1 MFLPRPPARTSRP
14 AVRPVKKTMFHHH
27 TLNDTMTIDRSRK
40 PTAGTG
46 LRTPLLQQRP
56 LPALLGLLFAAG
68 LVHLPA
74 PAAAGDST
82 AWTVTGAEALTDGA
96 FEAYDAVEVTKDGT
110 LTMSGGSMLTTT
122 DFTLKG
128 GSVSLTGDGTAAY
141 AAGTTTLAGGTLT
154 LDDGAAFGGLDFTGS
169 GEYVGR
175 LELGPEAE
183 LVLRGGALM
192 TMAGLEASGGLIRVE
207 IRGAAD
213 WERPM
218 LLEAGDFVVKG
229 DVRVELGAAD
239 DLDGDHPGGDGA
251 GGEVVAFR
259 PAAFSANSIR
269 VDEGA
274 RLFVRV
280 SQGGVFTWGAAEGLS
295 PSTEIPDLGR
305 LLIASDAA
313 ITNRH
318 FFAVGGA
325 SAPAAGAPN
334 LFVASGAVLE
344 LRGDGAKL
352 KTEAGTWT
360 HFDTG
365 AVIWITSGEE
375 RDDDVP
381 ATFKLTQADFTE
393 GRVTGL
399 ESVVVRVDS
408 SFKEGELYL
417 LEDGTLGVRMESLAF
432 SGPVGDFLNGIYEV
446 RRDVTTPSWYRTLF
460 LSSLTADEVA
470 ESVVKL
476 GSAAAAAGTRERLAQ
491 KTAGLSFELFDVLD
505 AAELRGSVPKRAQE
519 DAFLRSMPAVM
530 TNIPVIIE
538 AKSGETRTE
547 TELPALGFAKTL
559 RTDDTTVQGAF
570 VLGRGDWR
578 VGLFGAFIEHDFR
591 ADAPNSRLPLTGSS
605 EAAVVSLFA
614 AHPLWD
620 GRLLLDLAWS
630 EATDSLSVPSAR
642 DTLRAEG
649 VKRTLWSAGAAWER
663 TLLAGDAWSVAGRA
677 GLRGWRWEDSEA
689 QWTAVSGKVLKVEES
704 GGGALSASVG
714 LAART
719 GFDLPSASGFL
730 GDWLPT
736 RVEAS
741 LWGDL
746 TGMTGSRPTLTLS
759 LPEVTAARSSLPGPE
774 PKHFRVS
781 AGGSV
786 VVQFPETRFELSGM
800 TSRAGGGIRSHTLSV
815 RATWRFNEL

>member
-1 MFLPRPPARTSRP
+1 
-14 AVRPVKKTMFHHH
+14 
-27 TLNDTMTIDRSRK
+27 MTIDRSRK
-40 PTAGTG
+40 PTAGAG
-46 LRTPLLQQRP
+46 LRAPLLQQRT

-74 PAAAGDST
+74 PAAAEPEES
-82 AWTVTGAEALTDGA
+82 AWMVTGAEALTDGA
-96 FEAYDAVEVTKDGT
+96 YETYDAVEVQKGGS
-110 LTMSGGSMLTTT
+110 LTMGGAYLEAGLTSVTGGVLAMSGGSMISTT
-122 DFTLKG
+122 DFTLTS
-128 GSVSLTGDGTAAY
+128 GSASLSGDGTAVY
-141 AAGTTTLAGGTLT
+141 AGGTTTLAGGTLT
-154 LDDGAAFGGLDFTGS
+154 LDDGAVFDGLDYSGTGK
-169 GEYVGR
+169 YVGR
-175 LELGPEAE
+175 LVLGPEAE
-183 LVLRGGALM
+183 LVLRGGARM

-218 LLEAGDFVVKG
+218 LLDAGDFVVKG
-229 DVRVELGAAD
+229 DVRVELGAADASRAAD

-280 SQGGVFTWGAAEGLS
+280 SQGGVFTWGTAEEHS
-295 PSTEIPDLGR
+295 PSAEIPDLGR
-305 LLIASDAA
+305 LLIASDAL

-325 SAPAAGAPN
+325 SAPAAGVPN

-344 LRGDGAKL
+344 LRGDDAKL

-375 RDDDVP
+375 EDD
-381 ATFKLTQADFTE
+381 FKLTQADFSE
-393 GRVTGL
+393 GLVTGL
-399 ESVVVRVDS
+399 ETVVVRVNS
-408 SFKEGELYL
+408 SHNEGELYL
-417 LEDGTLGVRMESLAF
+417 LEDGSLGVRMKPLVF
-432 SGPVGDFLNGIYEV
+432 SGPVGDLMNGIYEA
-446 RRDVTTPSWYRTLF
+446 RRDVTTPSWYRVLF
-460 LSSLTADEVA
+460 SSSATAAEAA

-476 GSAAAAAGTRERLAQ
+476 GSVAAAAGTRERLAQ
-491 KTAGLSFELFDVLD
+491 KTAGLSFELLDALD
-505 AAELRGSVPKRAQE
+505 AADLRGSVPKRADE

-530 TNIPVIIE
+530 TNIPVMIE

-547 TELPALGFAKTL
+547 TELPVLAAAKVV

-570 VLGRGDWR
+570 ILGHGDWR
-578 VGLFGAFIEHDFR
+578 VGLFGAFIENDFR
-591 ADAPNSRLPLTGSS
+591 ADAPSTFLPFTGSS

-614 AHPLWD
+614 AHPLLE

-630 EATDSLSVPSAR
+630 EATDSLSAPAAR
-642 DTLRAEG
+642 DTLCAEG

-663 TLLAGDAWSVAGRA
+663 TLFAGDAWSVAGRA
-677 GLRGWRWEDSEA
+677 GLRGWHWEDSEA
-689 QWTAVSGKVLKVEES
+689 RWTAVSGTVLKVEES
-704 GGGALSASVG
+704 GGDAFSASLG

-719 GFDLPSASGFL
+719 GFDLPRAGGFL

-759 LPEVTAARSSLPGPE
+759 LPEVTAAHGALPGAEPE
-774 PKHFRVS
+774 HFRMS
-781 AGGSV
+781 AGGSLA
-786 VVQFPETRFELSGM
+786 VQFPETRLELTGAAL
-800 TSRAGGGIRSHTLSV
+800 RAGRGISSHSLSARLV
-815 RATWRFNEL
+815 WRFNEV

>member
-1 MFLPRPPARTSRP
+1 
-14 AVRPVKKTMFHHH
+14 
-27 TLNDTMTIDRSRK
+27 MTIDRSRK
-40 PTAGTG
+40 PTAGAG
-46 LRTPLLQQRP
+46 LRAPLLQQRAFTP
-56 LPALLGLLFAAG
+56 LLGLLLAAG
-68 LVHLPA
+68 LFTP
-74 PAAAGDST
+74 PAAATDGTDDLT
-82 AWTVTGAEALTDGA
+82 WTVTGAETLTDGA
-96 FEAYDAVEVTKDGT
+96 YEPRDAVEVQKGGS
-110 LTMSGGSMLTTT
+110 LTMDGGAYLEAGRTAVTGGALTLDGGAMITTT
-122 DFTLKG
+122 DFTLTG
-128 GSVSLTGDGTAAY
+128 GSVSLTGDRTTVY
-141 AAGTTTLAGGTLT
+141 TAGTTTLANGVLT
-154 LDDGAAFGGLDFTGS
+154 LDDGAEFDGLDFTGS

-175 LELGPEAE
+175 LVLGPAAE
-183 LVLRGGALM
+183 LVLRGGARM

-207 IRGAAD
+207 IHSAAD

-218 LLEAGDFVVKG
+218 RLEAGDFVVKG

-239 DLDGDHPGGDGA
+239 ASRAADNLDGDHPGGDGA

-280 SQGGVFTWGAAEGLS
+280 SQGGVFTWGAAKGHS
-295 PSTEIPDLGR
+295 PRAEIPDLGR
-305 LLIASDAA
+305 LLITSEAA

-334 LFVASGAVLE
+334 LFVASGGVVE
-344 LRGDGAKL
+344 LRGEAAKI

-360 HFDTG
+360 HFDSG
-365 AVIWITSGEE
+365 AVIWITSGEGE
-375 RDDDVP
+375 DDVVP
-381 ATFKLTQADFTE
+381 DDFKFTQADFSE
-393 GRVTGL
+393 GLVTGL
-399 ESVVVRVDS
+399 ETVVVRVNS
-408 SFKEGELYL
+408 SLKEGELHL
-417 LEDGTLGVRMESLAF
+417 REDGSLGVRMNPLVF
-432 SGPVGDFLNGIYEV
+432 SGPVGDLMNGIYEA
-446 RRDVTTPSWYRTLF
+446 RRDVTTPSWYRGLF
-460 LSSLTADEVA
+460 SSSATAAEAA

-476 GSAAAAAGTRERLAQ
+476 GSVAAAAGTRERLAQ
-491 KTAGLSFELFDVLD
+491 KTAGLSFELLDALD
-505 AAELRGSVPKRAQE
+505 AADLRGSVPKRADE
-519 DAFLRSMPAVM
+519 DAFVRSMPAVM
-530 TNIPVIIE
+530 TNIPVMIE

-547 TELPALGFAKTL
+547 TELPVLGAAKVV

-570 VLGRGDWR
+570 ILGHGDWR
-578 VGLFGAFIEHDFR
+578 VGLFGAFIENDFR
-591 ADAPNSRLPLTGSS
+591 ADAPSTFLPFTGSS

-614 AHPLWD
+614 AHPLLE

-630 EATDSLSVPSAR
+630 EATDSLSAPAAR

-663 TLLAGDAWSVAGRA
+663 TLFAGDAWSVAGRA
-677 GLRGWRWEDSEA
+677 GLRGWHWEDSEA
-689 QWTAVSGKVLKVEES
+689 RWTAVSGTVLKVEES
-704 GGGALSASVG
+704 GGGAFSASLG

-719 GFDLPSASGFL
+719 GFDLPRAGGFL

-759 LPEVTAARSSLPGPE
+759 LPEVTAARGALPGAEPE
-774 PKHFRVS
+774 HFRMS

-786 VVQFPETRFELSGM
+786 AVQFPETRLEITGAAL
-800 TSRAGGGIRSHTLSV
+800 RAGRGISSHSLSARLV
-815 RATWRFNEL
+815 WRFNEV